1 MCVLLLKTYGNI
13 STYKREAFLK
23 HHVGEVAL
31 YSRNIPLVRN
41 SLLLYNK
48 SFIGGG
54 GGGGGSS
61 VKRKFC
67 WPVFMKIY
75 FLRSATHDFF
85 YWRSKNENILWQ
97 IFVVIL

>member
-1 MCVLLLKTYGNI
+1 MCVLLQKLNI

-54 GGGGGSS
+54 GGGGE
-61 VKRKFC
+61 FC
-67 WPVFMKIY
+67 KKEVLLARFHEN
-75 FLRSATHDFF
+75 LFF
-85 YWRSKNENILWQ
+85 AVRNT
-97 IFVVIL
+97 